1 MPRSSRH
8 STGDSERSVAA
19 QRTAAT
25 EHGGAPSCPNCGD
38 GRAGRYCATCGQNN
52 RNYVRG
58 LLPVVWELC
67 RESFEVD
74 SRLFKTL
81 KLLLFKPGRLS
92 AEFANNRRA
101 RYMSPVRLYLFS
113 SFVFFLVLA
122 TVPDWSVQTGEDGD
136 EGVGEVEESEDLG
149 EVVREVVSSSN
160 IPVETQIEA
169 LKAAVKPEQRGK
181 VDDLFNR
188 PDTSMSQTFVFML
201 ARIALPPDDS
211 GRVNGSDL
219 SISDRV
225 DAVVD
230 STVEVAEPPG
240 EPERPILI
248 ARLFLSAMVDLFHDP
263 SLFIQRFIGNLPI
276 AMFFLLPFLAAALA
290 ICYRRRKRFFVEHL
304 VFAMHVQ
311 TFSFVVLTAVL
322 LIPYASVGVWVNLIL
337 PLLLPLYGLVALRRF
352 YGDGWIRTVI
362 KGWFVWWI
370 YWIVLIPGLLVTF
383 FLTA

>member
-1 MPRSSRH
+1 MPRPSH
-8 STGDSERSVAA
+8 DSMDHAE
-19 QRTAAT
+19 RTAAT
-25 EHGGAPSCPNCGD
+25 ERAGAPSCPNCGD
-38 GRAGRYCATCGQNN
+38 GRSGRYCATCGQND
-52 RNYVRG
+52 RNYVGG
-58 LLPVVWELC
+58 LVPVVWELF

-92 AEFANNRRA
+92 AEFASNRRA

-122 TVPDWSVQTGEDGD
+122 TVPDWTVQTGEDGAEAVVEVQGVEE
-136 EGVGEVEESEDLG
+136 EGVEESEDPGGL
-149 EVVREVVSSSN
+149 VREVASSSN
-160 IPVETQIEA
+160 VPVGTQIEA
-169 LKAAVKPEQRGK
+169 LKAAVKPEQRRK

-188 PDTSMSQTFVFML
+188 PDTSMSQTFVFIL

-211 GRVNGSDL
+211 VRVTGS
-219 SISDRV
+219 
-225 DAVVD
+225 
-230 STVEVAEPPG
+230 EPAG
-240 EPERPILI
+240 EPERPVLI
-248 ARLFLSAMVDLFHDP
+248 VRLFLSAMVDLFHDS

-311 TFSFVVLTAVL
+311 TFSFVVLTVVL
-322 LIPYASVGVWVNLIL
+322 LTPSISVGVWVNLIL
-337 PLLLPLYGLVALRRF
+337 QLLLPLYGLVALRRF